1 LIKKVT
7 IHQAWEGEADCRN
20 CTLRESALF
29 SSLTEDDF
37 SIVHHQVEQVTINP
51 GDILYKIDDP
61 GSHLFTVRSGL
72 VKLVHYLPDGTQRIV
87 RLAFSTD
94 VIGLEMTVGQHYL
107 HEVVALR
114 TTELCRYPIAAV
126 NLMCQTNAALHSDLM
141 SRWQRALSEAEASLV
156 LLSTGTAKR
165 RMANLLLRLRVNK
178 DSSECLLISREDIGS
193 ILNMTVETS
202 SRTLSE
208 FKRQGVIKEIRNNH
222 FDLDV
227 PAVEAIANS

>member
-1 LIKKVT
+1 VT
-7 IHQAWEGEADCRN
+7 LLQAWEGEADCRN

-37 SIVHHQVEQVTINP
+37 AVVHGQVEQVTMSP
-51 GDILYKIDDP
+51 GDILYKIADP
-61 GSHLFTVRSGL
+61 GYHLFTVRSGL
-72 VKLVHYLPDGTQRIV
+72 VKLVQYLPDGTQRIV
-87 RLAFSTD
+87 RLAFGAD
-94 VIGLEMTVGQHYL
+94 VIGLEMMVGEHYL

-126 NLMCQTNAALHSDLM
+126 NRICTTNAALHADLM

-165 RMANLLLRLRVNK
+165 RMANLLLRLLDGQ
-178 DSSECLLISREDIGS
+178 DSSECFLFSREDVGS
-193 ILNMTVETS
+193 ILNMTVETA

-227 PAVEAIANS
+227 PAMKVIATI

>member
-1 LIKKVT
+1 MTLL
-7 IHQAWEGEADCRN
+7 QAWEGEADCRN

-37 SIVHHQVEQVTINP
+37 AAVHGQVEQVTMSP
-51 GDILYKIDDP
+51 GDILYKIADP
-61 GSHLFTVRSGL
+61 GYHLFTVRSGL

-87 RLAFSTD
+87 RLAFGAD
-94 VIGLEMTVGQHYL
+94 VIGLEMMVGEHYL

-126 NLMCQTNAALHSDLM
+126 NSICTTNAALHADLM

-165 RMANLLLRLRVNK
+165 RMANLLLRLL
-178 DSSECLLISREDIGS
+178 DGQGSSECFLFSREDVGS
-193 ILNMTVETS
+193 ILNMTVETA

-227 PAVEAIANS
+227 PAMKVIAAI

>member
-1 LIKKVT
+1 MTLL
-7 IHQAWEGEADCRN
+7 QAWEGEADCRN

-37 SIVHHQVEQVTINP
+37 AVVHGQVEQVTMSP
-51 GDILYKIDDP
+51 GDILYKIADP
-61 GSHLFTVRSGL
+61 GYHLFTVRSGL
-72 VKLVHYLPDGTQRIV
+72 VKLVQYLPDGTQRIV
-87 RLAFSTD
+87 RLAFGAD
-94 VIGLEMTVGQHYL
+94 VIGLEMMVGEHYL

-126 NLMCQTNAALHSDLM
+126 NRICTTNAALHADLM

-165 RMANLLLRLRVNK
+165 RMANLLLRLLDGQ
-178 DSSECLLISREDIGS
+178 DSSECFLFSREDVGS
-193 ILNMTVETS
+193 ILNMTVETA

-227 PAVEAIANS
+227 PAMKVIATI

>member
-7 IHQAWEGEADCRN
+7 LHQAWEGEADCRN

-37 SIVHHQVEQVTINP
+37 SIVHDQVEQVTMNP
-51 GDILYKIDDP
+51 GEILYKIADP
-61 GSHLFTVRSGL
+61 GYHLFTVRSGL

-94 VIGLEMTVGQHYL
+94 VIGLEMMVGQYYL

-126 NLMCQTNAALHSDLM
+126 NRMCETNSDLHNDLI

-165 RMANLLLRLRVNK
+165 RMANLMLRLL
-178 DSSECLLISREDIGS
+178 DGEGSSECILFSREDIGS
-193 ILNMTVETS
+193 ILNMTVETA
-202 SRTLSE
+202 SRTISE
-208 FKRQGVIKEIRNNH
+208 FKRQGIMKEIRNNH
-222 FDLDV
+222 FDLDI
-227 PAVEAIANS
+227 PAMEIIAKS